1 MQNNTFDH
9 IIILIPSLNPDEALT
24 NYVRSLLKAGF
35 QRLLI
40 VNDGSTVN
48 THYFQELSA
57 LEGCTVLTHSKNR
70 GKGCALKTGFSYI
83 LEHYSPGEI
92 AGVVTA
98 DADGQHSV
106 HDTIEVAGC
115 LYESGDFVLGCR
127 QFTGKN
133 VPPKSSFGNRITTAV
148 FAAIYGKKISDTQ
161 TGLRGIPYSFL
172 RDCLNCP
179 GERFDYEI
187 RMLITAVTNGVSIK
201 ELPIETIYYEGNRE
215 THFHAVKDSFRIYKV
230 ILSQGIKYIMSSF
243 SSFLVD
249 ISAFSLFTWLLT
261 NIFKPHTALFFA
273 TAGARILSS
282 LFNYTMNRKVVFHTG
297 TSPQKS
303 LLRYYSLCVVQ
314 ALVSWLLVTLL
325 YSQLKH
331 SATLIKIPVD
341 TLLFFAGYHIQRT
354 WVFSKK

>member
-1 MQNNTFDH
+1 MQDNILDN
-9 IIILIPSLNPDEALT
+9 IIILIPSLNPDGALP
-24 NYVRSLLKAGF
+24 NYVQSLLRAGF
-35 QRLLI
+35 QKLLI

-48 THYFQELSA
+48 TDYFEKLSS
-57 LEGCTVLTHSKNR
+57 LEGCTVLNHTENR

-83 LEHYSPGEI
+83 MEHYTPAEV

-106 HDTIEVAGC
+106 HDTIEVAKC
-115 LYESGDFVLGCR
+115 LSESGDFVLGTR
-127 QFTGKN
+127 DFTGAD
-133 VPPKSSFGNRITTAV
+133 VPPKSSFGNRLTTAV

-187 RMLITAVTNGVSIK
+187 RMLITAVTNKLSIK

-215 THFHAVKDSFRIYKV
+215 THFHAVKDSVRIYKV
-230 ILSQGIKYIMSSF
+230 ILSQGIKYLVSSF

-249 ISAFSLFTWLLT
+249 ISVFSLFTWLLT
-261 NIFKPHTALFFA
+261 NIINPHAALFFA

-282 LFNYTMNRKVVFHTG
+282 LFNYTINRKVVFKTG

-303 LLRYYSLCVVQ
+303 LFRYYSLCVFQ
-314 ALVSWLLVTLL
+314 ALVSWILVTLI
-325 YSQLKH
+325 YAQLKQ

-341 TLLFFAGYHIQRT
+341 TLLFFASYHIQRL